1 VSDSNELTLDI
12 ETLADGAVVRCRG
25 GLSLT
30 TAARLRHEVKR
41 LSQDTRVVTID
52 FTDLTLIDSVGIG
65 TMVALYVSAKSAGR
79 ELHVVNM
86 GREFARSSAS
96 RDCWRCSRRPA
107 TRTSGSPD
115 LKPGPAIPVRGNYSL
130 ANTGTADS
138 WTILPLT
145 TVSTERTLLISTSG
159 TEK

>member
-12 ETLADGAVVRCRG
+12 ETLADGAIVRCRG

-41 LSQDTRVVTID
+41 LSQDARVVTVD

-79 ELHVVNM
+79 ELYVVNM
-86 GREFARSSAS
+86 GPRVREIFSV
-96 RDCWRCSRRPA
+96 
-107 TRTSGSPD
+107 TRLLSLFEAAGD
-115 LKPGPAIPVRGNYSL
+115 ANIRIP
-130 ANTGTADS
+130 
-138 WTILPLT
+138 
-145 TVSTERTLLISTSG
+145 
-159 TEK
+159 